1 MPFLADAYGL
11 YYNKKM
17 FAAAGI
23 ANPPKTFSELA
34 RTPGS

>member
-23 ANPPKTFSELA
+23 TDPPKTLTELA
-34 RTPGS
+34 DDA